1 MKTLLWKMAA
11 TTLLLILITLSTGLS
26 AGAEQPDAAEGR
38 ASCALP
44 FESEESAP
52 SATHCVCFGCPLLLC
67 LSAEVPEEWSPDVI
81 LLEAPVLFAPKT
93 ATPLEPEPKAIFH
106 PPRGV

>member
-1 MKTLLWKMAA
+1 MRILLRKMASI
-11 TTLLLILITLSTGLS
+11 TLLLILVTLSTGLS
-26 AGAEQPDAAEGR
+26 AGAEQSDAAEGR

-67 LSAEVPEEWSPDVI
+67 LSAEVPEEWRPEVV
-81 LLEAPVLFAPKT
+81 LLEAPVLFVPDA
-93 ATPLEPEPKAIFH
+93 ATPLEPDPKAIFH
-106 PPRGV
+106 PPRDV